1 MGCHFFHDA
10 IMPKTKAIT
19 EEIEVSVEA
28 FYIPEQS
35 DAHRGTHRFAYHI
48 RLRNLGQR
56 TVQLLRR
63 HWVITDSNGKVS
75 EVKGEGVVG
84 KTPVL
89 TPGESFEYISGSALE
104 SPMGVME
111 GSYSMQDADGV
122 TFEVRIPAFTLASPV
137 TLN

>member
-1 MGCHFFHDA
+1 
-10 IMPKTKAIT
+10 MPETAIT
-19 EEIEVSVEA
+19 EEIEVSAEA
-28 FYIPEQS
+28 FHLPEQS
-35 DAHRGTHRFAYHI
+35 DIQNGIHRFAYRI

-84 KTPVL
+84 ETPVL
-89 TPGESFEYISGSALE
+89 SPGESFEYMSGSALE

-111 GSYSMQDADGV
+111 GNYSMQDADGV
-122 TFEVRIPAFTLASPV
+122 AFQVRIPAFTLASPV
-137 TLN
+137 LLN